1 MKKYEVVF
9 ILASIK
15 KDSLKIQ
22 SLTTFKKSSEVKFFM
37 GTNAVHDYS
46 EKKEGRDYLLGQ
58 VYELSRVSAKLSDKY
73 RFMGISRAI
82 PRLTECSGDL
92 KALDVNELSKMGN
105 MGRDAARLVHRVLQ
119 GETVEA
125 IFGDPDKK
133 GDGLAGHYTLNLRF
147 YLIE

>member
-15 KDSLKIQ
+15 KDSLEIQ
-22 SLTTFKKSSEVKFFM
+22 SLTIFKKSSEVKFFM
-37 GTNAVHDYS
+37 ESNAAYS
-46 EKKEGRDYLLGQ
+46 EKNRDYLLGQ

-82 PRLTECSGDL
+82 PKLTEYSRDL
-92 KALDVNELSKMGN
+92 KALDVDELSKMGN
-105 MGRDAARLVHRVLQ
+105 MGKDAAKLVHRVLQ
-119 GETVEA
+119 GESVEA
-125 IFGDPDKK
+125 IFGDPK
-133 GDGLAGHYTLNLRF
+133 GEGAGLAGHYTLNLRF